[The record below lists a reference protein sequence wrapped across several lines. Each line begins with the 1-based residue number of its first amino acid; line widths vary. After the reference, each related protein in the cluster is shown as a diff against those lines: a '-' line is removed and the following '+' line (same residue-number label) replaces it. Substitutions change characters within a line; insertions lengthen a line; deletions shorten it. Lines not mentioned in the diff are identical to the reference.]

1 MLLSPNPLYKA
12 YWVAQCRYTRNGEQF
27 KGVMTVAGTSQSQAI
42 KQMRQYFTAHPGEY
56 TFADYDTLIPL
67 ITHIEQSSTLELP
80 LIRQVREQHN
90 AKISAV
96 LVDKCNL
103 THPRPSEK
111 GDIHYREGQ
120 PTFIEYSHLYVVID
134 SGEYHRQTGQ
144 HLVPKLHGSQLPW
157 KSLYQGETQDSL
169 EDKAPYLVHIV
180 ANQAGQRFLAHY
192 LNLPHK
198 ASLGLF
204 INSLKPFTDIHR
216 QMRKLTYLYNQKL
229 ESWNFFRFYDVKHF
243 IPFIESLTHGQ
254 LINVVNG
261 VNAFYGY
268 SAQYPDG
275 VEITFHP
282 DYLYD
287 GSKREPLF
295 INTYL
300 YNHYANITQMQT
312 VAKAK
317 ALIEQFSQVEGD
329 ELEGDALMGYCIH
342 AANYS
347 FLDDIHQSKA
357 LLYDLQARYLCRHQ
371 PRTWQIANEKAAPYK
386 YNQVLLSYHRYIA
399 CLNTQGEMK

>member
-1 MLLSPNPLYKA
+1 
-12 YWVAQCRYTRNGEQF
+12 
-27 KGVMTVAGTSQSQAI
+27 
-42 KQMRQYFTAHPGEY
+42 
-56 TFADYDTLIPL
+56 
-67 ITHIEQSSTLELP
+67 
-80 LIRQVREQHN
+80 
-90 AKISAV
+90 
-96 LVDKCNL
+96 
-103 THPRPSEK
+103 
-111 GDIHYREGQ
+111 
-120 PTFIEYSHLYVVID
+120 
-134 SGEYHRQTGQ
+134 
-144 HLVPKLHGSQLPW
+144 
-157 KSLYQGETQDSL
+157 
-169 EDKAPYLVHIV
+169 
-180 ANQAGQRFLAHY
+180 
-192 LNLPHK
+192 LPHK

-300 YNHYANITQMQT
+300 YNHYANITQLQT

-317 ALIEQFSQVEGD
+317 
-329 ELEGDALMGYCIH
+329 
-342 AANYS
+342 
-347 FLDDIHQSKA
+347 
-357 LLYDLQARYLCRHQ
+357 
-371 PRTWQIANEKAAPYK
+371 
-386 YNQVLLSYHRYIA
+386 
-399 CLNTQGEMK
+399 